1 MYKILIIEDDKK
13 IAEVISENIFKWGYD
28 GRIVSDFSKIL
39 EEFSNYDPHL
49 LLLDINLPLFD
60 GFYWCSKIRMIS
72 KIPIIFVSARDSN
85 MDIIMA
91 VNMGGD
97 DYITKPFSIDLL
109 MAKINALFRRVYS
122 YQNSKLSLIEYNGI
136 FLNLNDF
143 SVTFKDKKIELTKN
157 ETKVMQI
164 LMENAGSIV
173 TRYDIAKSLW
183 DSEDFV
189 DDNTLTV
196 NINRVRKK
204 LEDVGL
210 KNYIQTKKNE
220 GYTII

>member
-13 IAEVISENIFKWGYD
+13 IAEIISENISKWGYD
-28 GRIVSDFSKIL
+28 GRIVRDFSKIL

-49 LLLDINLPLFD
+49 LLMDINLPLFD
-60 GFYWCSKIRMIS
+60 GFYWCNKIRQVS
-72 KIPIIFVSARDSN
+72 KIPIIFVSSRDSN

-97 DYITKPFSIDLL
+97 DYITKPFSIDIL

-122 YQNSKLSLIEYNGI
+122 YQNSKLSLIEHNGI

-143 SVTFKDKKIELTKN
+143 TITFKEKRIELTKN
-157 ETKVMQI
+157 ETKIMQI
-164 LMENAGSIV
+164 LVENAGSIV

-196 NINRVRKK
+196 NINRARRK
-204 LEDVGL
+204 LEDIGL
-210 KNYIQTKKNE
+210 RNYIQTRKNE
-220 GYTII
+220 GYIIL